1 MKRVLIMSTLLFS
14 RILVAQDFSVDS
26 LMGESWYGLYLNGEK
41 AGYSVNNTSKDETGN
56 IVLVEDAQFQI
67 NMVGV
72 KQDMHIFSKRVYAPT
87 GELLRI
93 DSTVTD
99 PAGTSEFNAVVEGD
113 QLRLVSIIG
122 GAPEEVV
129 LPRPKESLA
138 DAVKHARWVLGQ
150 PAVGDTL
157 NFTEFEPMYQK
168 EVSGMSRIVEVEER
182 ILNGIKTRVYTVKTS
197 LDIMGIEVVSHIDES
212 GTTLEDVV
220 AGIIVMRLEPEAMA
234 KDVNYS
240 NDVIV
245 SNAALI
251 DTPITNPRG
260 RTELELLLDG
270 PLSKDHLFNDERQFI
285 EARGDS
291 FRFVAHQVSLD
302 DFEPATLPIENEEVA
317 HWLKPT
323 VFVQSESPKLAEKA
337 REIVGEE
344 TNSLEV
350 SRKLCRWVNENMR
363 STFSARLTNAL
374 EVLASLEGDC
384 TEHSI
389 LFIGLARAA
398 GLPAREVA
406 GLVYVEGSQPGFYFH
421 QWAKVWVGK
430 WIDVDPTFNQPLAD
444 VTHIKLAEGDL
455 FNQARLIPIIGN
467 LKIRVPEQAA
477 AADAAQKETP
487 TAGGDDEAKKA
498 S

>member
-1 MKRVLIMSTLLFS
+1 MKKVLIMSTLIFP
-14 RILVAQDFSVDS
+14 RILIAQDFSIDA

-41 AGYSVNNTSKDETGN
+41 AGYAVNRTTRGEQGQV
-56 IVLVEDAQFQI
+56 VLVEDAQFQI

-72 KQDMHIFSKRVYAPT
+72 KQDMHIFSKRVYAQS

-93 DSTVTD
+93 DSQVTD
-99 PAGTSEFNAVVEGD
+99 PAGTSEFNARVEGD
-113 QLRLVSIIG
+113 KLHLTSIIG
-122 GAPEEVV
+122 GASEEVT

-138 DAVKHARWVLGQ
+138 DAVKHAQWIDGQ
-150 PAVGDTL
+150 PSVGDTL

-168 EVSGMSRIVEVEER
+168 EVAGMSRILDVEER
-182 ILNGIKTRVYTVKTS
+182 ILNGIKTKVYKIKTS
-197 LDIMGIEVVSHIDES
+197 LDIMGIEIVSFVDEN

-220 AGIIVMRLEPEAMA
+220 ADIITMRLEPEAMA

-245 SNAALI
+245 SNAALVE
-251 DTPITNPRG
+251 TPIANPRK
-260 RTELELLLDG
+260 RAELELTLDG
-270 PLSKDHLFNDERQFI
+270 PLSEDHLFNDERQFI
-285 EARGDS
+285 EARGDA

-302 DFEPATLPIENEEVA
+302 DFEPATLPVQNEEVK
-317 HWLKPT
+317 HWLRPT
-323 VFVQSESPKLAEKA
+323 MFVQSESPKLMEKA

-344 TNSLEV
+344 TDSLEV
-350 SRKLCRWVNENMR
+350 TRKLCQWVSENMR
-363 STFSARLTNAL
+363 NTFSARLTNAL
-374 EVLASLEGDC
+374 EVLDSLEGDC

-389 LFIGLARAA
+389 LFIGLARAI

-406 GLVYVEGSQPGFYFH
+406 GLVYVEGNQPGFYFH

-467 LKIRVPEQAA
+467 LHITVPEHAA
-477 AADAAQKETP
+477 AAGEET
-487 TAGGDDEAKKA
+487 AEGGDEAKKA